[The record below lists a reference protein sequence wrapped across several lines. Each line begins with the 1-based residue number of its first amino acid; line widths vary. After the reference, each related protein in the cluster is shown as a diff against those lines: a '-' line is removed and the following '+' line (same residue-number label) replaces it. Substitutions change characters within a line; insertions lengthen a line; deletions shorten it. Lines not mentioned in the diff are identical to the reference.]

1 MGDGATAQRLSGE
14 GEAKVTNQSDTYI
27 LAAAIA
33 DIFFKSVA
41 LFAAVALLG
50 WVLGWWP

>member
-1 MGDGATAQRLSGE
+1 MKLTQTDA
-14 GEAKVTNQSDTYI
+14 YM

-33 DIFFKSVA
+33 DIFFKSVT